1 MEGEVLVKFVG
12 DTSNLDS
19 KTKGLTSSFGKMTG
33 SIALGNLAA
42 KGISKGFELVSQNMD
57 RAIQRIDT
65 MNNYP
70 KVMEL
75 FGVSADEASESIKRI
90 DASVQGLPTSLDQ
103 AVAGVQDLFTVTGD
117 LSQSEDMF
125 KAINDSAMVFANGST
140 EAVDRFIYGYKQALS
155 AGKVSAQD
163 FNQMNEAIP
172 GLMSKVAESM
182 GISYK
187 ELKDGLSDGSIS
199 IDQFNDALHK
209 LDTDGTGSMEALSK
223 SAHTATGG
231 IQTSIANAKTAL
243 ARGVAN
249 IIKSVD
255 KALEPFGGLS
265 GVISSIGKIGE
276 SAFKKIG
283 DVINWVIPKFIEV
296 AQWINKNK
304 AWIEPLTIAVL
315 SFITAFKGIKT
326 VISIV
331 KGIQTAFALLNATMM
346 ANPIGLIIAAIA
358 ALVAVF
364 IYLWKHCEGFRNF
377 FIGMG
382 EGIISGVQA
391 VWTFLQTVFQEIV
404 GAVTTFIQTIWA
416 FISPIFDFI
425 KNVLYLIIAVVAKVL
440 ETIYNILIGVAGWVW
455 DNVLNPIVSFFTTA
469 FDFVTGIV
477 GNAVNFITGVFSGIA
492 NWIWNNVLSPVV
504 NFFTSAFNT
513 VRNVVVSVFN
523 AIRDTISNIFN
534 AIGNIIKAP
543 INGIISGINGV
554 LKTMNKIKI
563 PKWVPGVGG
572 KGINIPLIPKLATGT
587 NYVPNDMIAM
597 IHEGE
602 AVVPKK
608 FNPYANG
615 MDSTRISSMQNT
627 YNPNI
632 QVYNNVNIEQDPLGQ
647 LVHNIKTYS
656 GGSPNDYNYGVG
668 VS

>member
-19 KTKGLTSSFGKMTG
+19 KTKGITSSFGKMSG
-33 SIALGNLAA
+33 AMAIGNIAA
-42 KGISKGFELVSQNMD
+42 KAVSKGIEVIGENVD
-57 RAIQRIDT
+57 RASQRIDT

-90 DASVQGLPTSLDQ
+90 DKSVQGLPTSLDQ
-103 AVAGVQDLFTVTGD
+103 AVSGVQDLFTVTND
-117 LSQSEDMF
+117 LEQSEDMF

-199 IDQFNDALHK
+199 IDQFNDALQK
-209 LDTDGTGSMEALSK
+209 LDTEGTGSMEALSK

-231 IQTSIANAKTAL
+231 IQTSIANAKTAMV
-243 ARGVAN
+243 RGVAN
-249 IIKSVD
+249 IMKAVD
-255 KALEPFGGLS
+255 KALEPFGGLT
-265 GVISSIGKIGE
+265 GVISKLGEVGEKVFSALGDIIPIIIPPLIEIVQSIIPPLQNLLSQIMPVLTNLFQTLMPVAIQILNTLIPPLMQIIQALLPPLIQIINSLLPLIKPIADLIQPLVKILMAIITPLIE
-276 SAFKKIG
+276 ILTT
-283 DVINWVIPKFIEV
+283 ILPPFIDYLSTLFQ
-296 AQWINKNK
+296 AILP
-304 AWIEPLTIAVL
+304 PLTWAIEQFAGI
-315 SFITAFKGIKT
+315 FTTYMQEAFNR
-326 VISIV
+326 VRPV
-331 KGIQTAFALLNATMM
+331 FEM
-346 ANPIGLIIAAIA
+346 IGNHFNIM
-358 ALVAVF
+358 
-364 IYLWKHCEGFRNF
+364 KN
-377 FIGMG
+377 
-382 EGIISGVQA
+382 IISN
-391 VWTFLQTVFQEIV
+391 IV
-404 GAVTTFIQTIWA
+404 
-416 FISPIFDFI
+416 DFI
-425 KNVLYLIIAVVAKVL
+425 KNV
-440 ETIYNILIGVAGWVW
+440 
-455 DNVLNPIVSFFTTA
+455 FT
-469 FDFVTGIV
+469 
-477 GNAVNFITGVFSGIA
+477 GNWRAAWQN
-492 NWIWNNVLSPVV
+492 VV
-504 NFFTSAFNT
+504 NIFK
-513 VRNVVVSVFN
+513 
-523 AIRDTISNIFN
+523 NIMSG
-534 AIGNIIKAP
+534 IGNILKTP
-543 INGIISGINGV
+543 LNVIIAGINTFIKG
-554 LKTMNKIKI
+554 LNHIKI
-563 PKWVPGVGG
+563 PSWVPGVGG

-615 MDSTRISSMQNT
+615 IDSTRISSMQNT

-656 GGSPNDYNYGVG
+656 GGSPNDYNYGAG
-668 VS
+668 V

>member
-19 KTKGLTSSFGKMTG
+19 KTKGITSSFGKM
-33 SIALGNLAA
+33 SAAMAIGNIAA
-42 KGISKGFELVSQNMD
+42 KAVSKGIELIGENFD
-57 RAIQRIDT
+57 RASQRIDT

-75 FGVSADEASESIKRI
+75 FGVSADEAAESVKRI
-90 DASVQGLPTSLDQ
+90 DESVQGLPTSLDQ

-117 LSQSEDMF
+117 LGKSEAMF
-125 KAINDSAMVFANGST
+125 KSINDSAMVFANGST

-199 IDQFNDALHK
+199 IDQFNEALNK
-209 LDTDGTGSMEALSK
+209 LDSEGTGSMEALSK

-231 IQTSIANAKTAL
+231 IQTSIANARTAL
-243 ARGVAN
+243 VRGVAN

-255 KALEPFGGLS
+255 KALEPFGGLT
-265 GVISSIGKIGE
+265 GVITKLGQIGE
-276 SAFKKIG
+276 KVFSGLGQIIPIIIPPLLEIIQNIIPPLQSILGQLMPVLKEIVQVLMETAIQRINTLLPPLIQIIQAILPPLIQIITSLLPLLKLIENLIQPLVKILMAIITPLIEILTTILPPFI
-283 DVINWVIPKFIEV
+283 DLLSTILQVILP
-296 AQWINKNK
+296 
-304 AWIEPLTIAVL
+304 PLTTAIDFFASVL
-315 SFITAFKGIKT
+315 STKIQAAFGI
-326 VISIV
+326 V
-331 KGIQTAFALLNATMM
+331 Q
-346 ANPIGLIIAAIA
+346 PIFDLIGNRFNMI
-358 ALVAVF
+358 
-364 IYLWKHCEGFRNF
+364 KN
-377 FIGMG
+377 
-382 EGIISGVQA
+382 IISN
-391 VWTFLQTVFQEIV
+391 LI
-404 GAVTTFIQTIWA
+404 
-416 FISPIFDFI
+416 DFI
-425 KNVLYLIIAVVAKVL
+425 KNV
-440 ETIYNILIGVAGWVW
+440 
-455 DNVLNPIVSFFTTA
+455 FT
-469 FDFVTGIV
+469 
-477 GNAVNFITGVFSGIA
+477 GNWRAAWQN
-492 NWIWNNVLSPVV
+492 VV
-504 NFFTSAFNT
+504 N
-513 VRNVVVSVFN
+513 
-523 AIRDTISNIFN
+523 IFKSIMSG
-534 AIGNIIKAP
+534 IGNILKMP
-543 INGIISGINGV
+543 LNVIISGINAFIKG
-554 LKTMNKIKI
+554 LNHIKI

-587 NYVPNDMIAM
+587 NYVPDDMIAM

-615 MDSTRISSMQNT
+615 IDSTRISSMQNT

>member
-1 MEGEVLVKFVG
+1 MEGEVLVRFVG

-19 KTKGLTSSFGKMTG
+19 KTRGITSSFGKM
-33 SIALGNLAA
+33 SAAMAIGNITAKA
-42 KGISKGFELVSQNMD
+42 VSKGIELIGENVD
-57 RAIQRIDT
+57 RASQRIDT

-75 FGVSADEASESIKRI
+75 FGVSADEASESVKRI
-90 DASVQGLPTSLDQ
+90 DESVQGLPTSLDQ

-117 LSQSEDMF
+117 LGKSEAMF
-125 KAINDSAMVFANGST
+125 KSINDSAMVFANGST

-187 ELKDGLSDGSIS
+187 NLKDGLSDGSIS
-199 IDQFNDALHK
+199 IDQFNEALNK
-209 LDTDGTGSMEALSK
+209 LDSEGTGSMEALSK

-243 ARGVAN
+243 VRGVAN
-249 IIKSVD
+249 IIKSID
-255 KALEPFGGLS
+255 GALEPFGGLT
-265 GVISSIGKIGE
+265 GVISKLGKVGE
-276 SAFKKIG
+276 KVFSGLGQIIP
-283 DVINWVIPKFIEV
+283 VIIP
-296 AQWINKNK
+296 
-304 AWIEPLTIAVL
+304 PLL
-315 SFITAFKGIKT
+315 
-326 VISIV
+326 
-331 KGIQTAFALLNATMM
+331 
-346 ANPIGLIIAAIA
+346 
-358 ALVAVF
+358 
-364 IYLWKHCEGFRNF
+364 
-377 FIGMG
+377 
-382 EGIISGVQA
+382 
-391 VWTFLQTVFQEIV
+391 EI
-404 GAVTTFIQTIWA
+404 IQTIAPALQSLLTQIMPVLSNIFQTIMPIAIQILNTLIPPLLQIIQMILPPLTQIINSLLPLLKPIADLLNPIIKILMSIITPLIEIISSILPPFIDLLSTILQVILPPLTTAIDFFASVLSTKIQAA
-416 FISPIFDFI
+416 FGIVKPIFDLIGNQFNMMKNIISNLINFI
-425 KNVLYLIIAVVAKVL
+425 KNVFTGNWRAAWQNVV
-440 ETIYNILIGVAGWVW
+440 NIFKSIM
-455 DNVLNPIVSFFTTA
+455 
-469 FDFVTGIV
+469 
-477 GNAVNFITGVFSGIA
+477 SGIA
-492 NWIWNNVLSPVV
+492 
-504 NFFTSAFNT
+504 
-513 VRNVVVSVFN
+513 
-523 AIRDTISNIFN
+523 
-534 AIGNIIKAP
+534 NIIKAP
-543 INGIISGINGV
+543 INAIIGGINGFIKG
-554 LKTMNKIKI
+554 LNKIKI
-563 PKWVPGVGG
+563 PNWVPVVGG

-587 NYVPNDMIAM
+587 NYVPDDMLAM

-615 MDSTRISSMQNT
+615 IDSTRISSMQNT

>member
-1 MEGEVLVKFVG
+1 MEGEVLIKFIG
-12 DTSNLDS
+12 DTSNVDS

-57 RAIQRIDT
+57 RASQRIDT

-75 FGVSADEASESIKRI
+75 FGVSADEASESVKRI

-117 LSQSEDMF
+117 LGKSEDMF

-199 IDQFNDALHK
+199 IDQFNDALQK
-209 LDTDGTGSMEALSK
+209 LDTEGTGSMEALSK

-231 IQTSIANAKTAL
+231 IQTSIANAKTAMV
-243 ARGVAN
+243 RGVAN
-249 IIKSVD
+249 IMKAVD
-255 KALEPFGGLS
+255 KALEPFGGLT
-265 GVISSIGKIGE
+265 GVISKLGEIGE
-276 SAFKKIG
+276 KVFSALGDIIPIIIPPLIEIVQSIIPPLQNLLSQIMPVLTNLFQTLMPVAIQIINTLIPPLMQMVEAILPGVMSIINSLLPLIKPIADLIQPLVKIIMALIPPLIEIWQSIIPPFIG
-283 DVINWVIPKFIEV
+283 LLSTILQVILP
-296 AQWINKNK
+296 
-304 AWIEPLTIAVL
+304 PLT
-315 SFITAFKGIKT
+315 
-326 VISIV
+326 
-331 KGIQTAFALLNATMM
+331 
-346 ANPIGLIIAAIA
+346 AAIKQFA
-358 ALVAVF
+358 GIFEIAIREMFNRVRPIFEL
-364 IYLWKHCEGFRNF
+364 
-377 FIGMG
+377 IGSQFNVMKN
-382 EGIISGVQA
+382 IISN
-391 VWTFLQTVFQEIV
+391 LI
-404 GAVTTFIQTIWA
+404 
-416 FISPIFDFI
+416 DFI
-425 KNVLYLIIAVVAKVL
+425 KNV
-440 ETIYNILIGVAGWVW
+440 
-455 DNVLNPIVSFFTTA
+455 FT
-469 FDFVTGIV
+469 
-477 GNAVNFITGVFSGIA
+477 GNWKGAWQN
-492 NWIWNNVLSPVV
+492 VV
-504 NFFTSAFNT
+504 NIFK
-513 VRNVVVSVFN
+513 
-523 AIRDTISNIFN
+523 NIMSG
-534 AIGNIIKAP
+534 IGNILKTP
-543 INGIISGINGV
+543 INVIIAGINTFIKG
-554 LKTMNKIKI
+554 LNHIKI
-563 PKWVPGVGG
+563 PKWVPVVGG

-587 NYVPNDMIAM
+587 NYVPDDMLAM

-615 MDSTRISSMQNT
+615 IDSTRISSMQNT

-656 GGSPNDYNYGVG
+656 GGSPNDYNYGAG
-668 VS
+668 V

>member
-19 KTKGLTSSFGKMTG
+19 KTKGITSSFGKMSG
-33 SIALGNLAA
+33 AMAIGNIAA
-42 KGISKGFELVSQNMD
+42 KAVSKGIEIIGENVD
-57 RAIQRIDT
+57 RASQRIDT

-75 FGVSADEASESIKRI
+75 FGVSADEAAESVKRI
-90 DASVQGLPTSLDQ
+90 DESVQGLPTSLDQ

-117 LSQSEDMF
+117 LGKSETMF
-125 KAINDSAMVFANGST
+125 KSINDSAMVFANGST

-199 IDQFNDALHK
+199 IDQFNAALQK
-209 LDTDGTGSMEALSK
+209 LDTEGTGSMEALSK

-231 IQTSIANAKTAL
+231 IQTSIANARTAL
-243 ARGVAN
+243 VRGVAN
-249 IIKSVD
+249 IMKSVD
-255 KALEPFGGLS
+255 KALEPFGGLT
-265 GVISSIGKIGE
+265 GVITKLGKVGEKVFSGLGQIIPVIIPPLLQIIQSIIPPLQSLLTQIMPVLTNLFQTLMPVAIQILNTLIPPLMQIIQALLPPLIQIINSLLPLIKPIADLIQPLVKILMAMITPLIE
-276 SAFKKIG
+276 ILTT
-283 DVINWVIPKFIEV
+283 ILPPFIDYLSTLFQ
-296 AQWINKNK
+296 AILP
-304 AWIEPLTIAVL
+304 PLTWAVEQ
-315 SFITAFKGIKT
+315 FAGIFTIYMQEAFNR
-326 VISIV
+326 V
-331 KGIQTAFALLNATMM
+331 KPVFEM
-346 ANPIGLIIAAIA
+346 IGNHFNIM
-358 ALVAVF
+358 
-364 IYLWKHCEGFRNF
+364 KN
-377 FIGMG
+377 
-382 EGIISGVQA
+382 IISN
-391 VWTFLQTVFQEIV
+391 IV
-404 GAVTTFIQTIWA
+404 
-416 FISPIFDFI
+416 DFI
-425 KNVLYLIIAVVAKVL
+425 KNV
-440 ETIYNILIGVAGWVW
+440 
-455 DNVLNPIVSFFTTA
+455 FT
-469 FDFVTGIV
+469 
-477 GNAVNFITGVFSGIA
+477 GNWKGAWQN
-492 NWIWNNVLSPVV
+492 VV
-504 NFFTSAFNT
+504 NIFK
-513 VRNVVVSVFN
+513 
-523 AIRDTISNIFN
+523 NIMSG
-534 AIGNIIKAP
+534 IGNILKTP
-543 INGIISGINGV
+543 LNVIIAGINTFIKG
-554 LKTMNKIKI
+554 LNHIKI

-587 NYVPNDMIAM
+587 NYVPDDMIAM

>member
-1 MEGEVLVKFVG
+1 MEGEVLIKFIG
-12 DTSNLDS
+12 DTSNVDS

-57 RAIQRIDT
+57 RASQRIDT

-75 FGVSADEASESIKRI
+75 FGVSADEASESVKRI
-90 DASVQGLPTSLDQ
+90 DKSVQGLPTSLDQ

-243 ARGVAN
+243 VRGVAN
-249 IIKSVD
+249 IMKSVD
-255 KALEPFGGLS
+255 KALEPFGGLT
-265 GVISSIGKIGE
+265 GVISKLGQIGE
-276 SAFKKIG
+276 KVFSGLGQIIPIIIPPLLQIIQSIIPPLQGLLTQIMPVLSNIFQTLMPVAIQILNTLIPPLIQIIQSLLPPLIQIINSLLPLIKPIADLINPVVKILMA
-283 DVINWVIPKFIEV
+283 VISPLIEIMSTILPPFIGLLSTILQVILP
-296 AQWINKNK
+296 
-304 AWIEPLTIAVL
+304 PLTTAIKQFAGIFEIAIREMFNRVR
-315 SFITAFKGIKT
+315 
-326 VISIV
+326 
-331 KGIQTAFALLNATMM
+331 
-346 ANPIGLIIAAIA
+346 PIFELIGSQFN
-358 ALVAVF
+358 VM
-364 IYLWKHCEGFRNF
+364 KN
-377 FIGMG
+377 
-382 EGIISGVQA
+382 IISN
-391 VWTFLQTVFQEIV
+391 LI
-404 GAVTTFIQTIWA
+404 
-416 FISPIFDFI
+416 DFI
-425 KNVLYLIIAVVAKVL
+425 KNV
-440 ETIYNILIGVAGWVW
+440 
-455 DNVLNPIVSFFTTA
+455 FT
-469 FDFVTGIV
+469 
-477 GNAVNFITGVFSGIA
+477 GNWKGAWQN
-492 NWIWNNVLSPVV
+492 VV
-504 NFFTSAFNT
+504 NIFK
-513 VRNVVVSVFN
+513 
-523 AIRDTISNIFN
+523 NIMSG
-534 AIGNIIKAP
+534 IGNILKTP
-543 INGIISGINGV
+543 INVIIAGLN
-554 LKTMNKIKI
+554 TFIKGLNHIRI

-615 MDSTRISSMQNT
+615 IDSTRISSMQNT

>member
-19 KTKGLTSSFGKMTG
+19 KTRGITSSFGKMSG
-33 SIALGNLAA
+33 AMAIGNIAA
-42 KGISKGFELVSQNMD
+42 KALSKGFELISQNTD

-75 FGVSADEASESIKRI
+75 FGVSADEAAESIKRI
-90 DASVQGLPTSLDQ
+90 DKSVQGLPTSLDQ

-117 LSQSEDMF
+117 LGKSEAMF
-125 KAINDSAMVFANGST
+125 KSINDSAMVFANGST

-199 IDQFNDALHK
+199 IDQFNAALQK
-209 LDTDGTGSMEALSK
+209 LDTEGTGSMEALSK

-243 ARGVAN
+243 VRGVAN

-255 KALEPFGGLS
+255 KALEPFGGLT
-265 GVISSIGKIGE
+265 GVITKLGQIGE
-276 SAFKKIG
+276 KVFSGLGQIIPVIIPPLLQIIQNIIPPLQSILGQLMPVLKEIVQVLMETAIQRINTLLPPLIQIIQAILPPLIQIITSLLPLLKLIENLIQPVVKILMAIISPLIEILTTILPPFIG
-283 DVINWVIPKFIEV
+283 LLSTILQVILP
-296 AQWINKNK
+296 
-304 AWIEPLTIAVL
+304 PLTAAIDLFANVL
-315 SFITAFKGIKT
+315 STKIQAAFGI
-326 VISIV
+326 V
-331 KGIQTAFALLNATMM
+331 Q
-346 ANPIGLIIAAIA
+346 PIFDLIGNKFNMI
-358 ALVAVF
+358 
-364 IYLWKHCEGFRNF
+364 KN
-377 FIGMG
+377 
-382 EGIISGVQA
+382 IISN
-391 VWTFLQTVFQEIV
+391 LI
-404 GAVTTFIQTIWA
+404 
-416 FISPIFDFI
+416 DFI
-425 KNVLYLIIAVVAKVL
+425 KNV
-440 ETIYNILIGVAGWVW
+440 
-455 DNVLNPIVSFFTTA
+455 FT
-469 FDFVTGIV
+469 
-477 GNAVNFITGVFSGIA
+477 GNWKAAWQN
-492 NWIWNNVLSPVV
+492 VV
-504 NFFTSAFNT
+504 NIFK
-513 VRNVVVSVFN
+513 
-523 AIRDTISNIFN
+523 NIMSG
-534 AIGNIIKAP
+534 IGNILKTP
-543 INGIISGINGV
+543 INVIIAGLN
-554 LKTMNKIKI
+554 TFIKGLNHIRI

-615 MDSTRISSMQNT
+615 IDSTRISSMQNT

>member
-1 MEGEVLVKFVG
+1 
-12 DTSNLDS
+12 
-19 KTKGLTSSFGKMTG
+19 
-33 SIALGNLAA
+33 
-42 KGISKGFELVSQNMD
+42 
-57 RAIQRIDT
+57 
-65 MNNYP
+65 
-70 KVMEL
+70 MEL
-75 FGVSADEASESIKRI
+75 YGVSADEAAESIKRI
-90 DASVQGLPTSLDQ
+90 DKSVQGLPTSLDQ

-117 LSQSEDMF
+117 LEKSESMF
-125 KAINDSAMVFANGST
+125 KSINDSAMVFANGST

-199 IDQFNDALHK
+199 IDQFNAALQK
-209 LDTDGTGSMEALSK
+209 LDTEGTGSMEALSK

-243 ARGVAN
+243 VRGVAN
-249 IIKSVD
+249 IMKAVD
-255 KALEPFGGLS
+255 KALEPFGGLT
-265 GVISSIGKIGE
+265 GVISKLGEIGE
-276 SAFKKIG
+276 KVFSALGDIIPVIIPPLIEIVQSIIPPLQNLLSQIMPVLTNLFQTLMPVAIQILNTLIPPLMQIIQALLPPLIQIINSLLPLIKPIADLIQPLVKILMA
-283 DVINWVIPKFIEV
+283 IITPLIEILTTILPPFIDYLSTLFQ
-296 AQWINKNK
+296 AILP
-304 AWIEPLTIAVL
+304 PLTWAIEQFAGIFTTYMQE
-315 SFITAFKGIKT
+315 SFNR
-326 VISIV
+326 V
-331 KGIQTAFALLNATMM
+331 KPVFEM
-346 ANPIGLIIAAIA
+346 IGNHFNIM
-358 ALVAVF
+358 
-364 IYLWKHCEGFRNF
+364 KN
-377 FIGMG
+377 
-382 EGIISGVQA
+382 IISN
-391 VWTFLQTVFQEIV
+391 I
-404 GAVTTFIQTIWA
+404 I
-416 FISPIFDFI
+416 DFI
-425 KNVLYLIIAVVAKVL
+425 KNV
-440 ETIYNILIGVAGWVW
+440 
-455 DNVLNPIVSFFTTA
+455 FT
-469 FDFVTGIV
+469 
-477 GNAVNFITGVFSGIA
+477 GNWKAAWQN
-492 NWIWNNVLSPVV
+492 VV
-504 NFFTSAFNT
+504 NIFK
-513 VRNVVVSVFN
+513 
-523 AIRDTISNIFN
+523 NIMSG
-534 AIGNIIKAP
+534 IGNILKTP
-543 INGIISGINGV
+543 LNVIIAGINTFIKG
-554 LKTMNKIKI
+554 LNHIKI

>member
-1 MEGEVLVKFVG
+1 MEGEVLIKFIG
-12 DTSNLDS
+12 DTSNVDS

-57 RAIQRIDT
+57 RASQRIDT

-75 FGVSADEASESIKRI
+75 FGVSADEASESVKRI
-90 DASVQGLPTSLDQ
+90 DKSVQGLPTSLDQ

-140 EAVDRFIYGYKQALS
+140 EAVDRFIYGYKQSLS

-243 ARGVAN
+243 VRGVAN
-249 IIKSVD
+249 IMKSVD
-255 KALEPFGGLS
+255 KALEPFGGLT
-265 GVISSIGKIGE
+265 GVISKLGQIGE
-276 SAFKKIG
+276 KVFSGLGQIIPIIIPPLLEIIQKIIPPLQG
-283 DVINWVIPKFIEV
+283 LLTQIMPVLTNIFQTLMPVAIQILNTLIPPLIQIIQSLLPPLIQIINSLLPLIKPIADLINPVVKILMAVISPLIEIISTILPPFIGLLSTILQVILP
-296 AQWINKNK
+296 
-304 AWIEPLTIAVL
+304 PLTTAIKQFAGIFEIAIREMFNRVR
-315 SFITAFKGIKT
+315 
-326 VISIV
+326 
-331 KGIQTAFALLNATMM
+331 
-346 ANPIGLIIAAIA
+346 PIFELIGSQFN
-358 ALVAVF
+358 VM
-364 IYLWKHCEGFRNF
+364 KN
-377 FIGMG
+377 
-382 EGIISGVQA
+382 IISN
-391 VWTFLQTVFQEIV
+391 LI
-404 GAVTTFIQTIWA
+404 
-416 FISPIFDFI
+416 DFI
-425 KNVLYLIIAVVAKVL
+425 KNVFTGNWKGAWQNVV
-440 ETIYNILIGVAGWVW
+440 NIFKNIM
-455 DNVLNPIVSFFTTA
+455 
-469 FDFVTGIV
+469 
-477 GNAVNFITGVFSGIA
+477 SGI
-492 NWIWNNVLSPVV
+492 
-504 NFFTSAFNT
+504 
-513 VRNVVVSVFN
+513 
-523 AIRDTISNIFN
+523 
-534 AIGNIIKAP
+534 GN
-543 INGIISGINGV
+543 V
-554 LKTMNKIKI
+554 LKTPINVIIAGLNTFIKGLNHIRI

-615 MDSTRISSMQNT
+615 IDSTRISSMQNT

>member
-19 KTKGLTSSFGKMTG
+19 KTKGITSSFGKM
-33 SIALGNLAA
+33 SAAMAIGNITAKA
-42 KGISKGFELVSQNMD
+42 VSKGIELIGENVD
-57 RAIQRIDT
+57 RASQRIDT

-70 KVMEL
+70 KVMAL

-90 DASVQGLPTSLDQ
+90 DESVQGLPTSLDQ

-117 LSQSEDMF
+117 LGKSEAMF
-125 KAINDSAMVFANGST
+125 KSINDSAMVFANGST

-187 ELKDGLSDGSIS
+187 KLKDGLSDGSIS
-199 IDQFNDALHK
+199 IDQFNAALQK
-209 LDTDGTGSMEALSK
+209 LDTEGTGSMEALSK

-231 IQTSIANAKTAL
+231 IQTSIANARTAL
-243 ARGVAN
+243 VRGVAN
-249 IIKSVD
+249 IMKSVD
-255 KALEPFGGLS
+255 KALEPFGGLTGVITKLGKVGEKVFS
-265 GVISSIGKIGE
+265 GLGQIIPVIIPPLLQIIQTIMPPLQNLLTQIMPVLTNLFQTLMPVAIQILNTLIPPLMQIIQAILPPLMQIIQSLLPLLKPIADLLNPIIKILMAIITPLIQIISSILPPFIDLL
-276 SAFKKIG
+276 STILQ
-283 DVINWVIPKFIEV
+283 VILP
-296 AQWINKNK
+296 
-304 AWIEPLTIAVL
+304 PLTTAIDFFASVL
-315 SFITAFKGIKT
+315 STKIQAAFGI
-326 VISIV
+326 
-331 KGIQTAFALLNATMM
+331 
-346 ANPIGLIIAAIA
+346 
-358 ALVAVF
+358 
-364 IYLWKHCEGFRNF
+364 
-377 FIGMG
+377 
-382 EGIISGVQA
+382 VQ
-391 VWTFLQTVFQEIV
+391 
-404 GAVTTFIQTIWA
+404 
-416 FISPIFDFI
+416 PIFDLIGNRFNMI
-425 KNVLYLIIAVVAKVL
+425 KNIISNLIDFIR
-440 ETIYNILIGVAGWVW
+440 
-455 DNVLNPIVSFFTTA
+455 NVFT
-469 FDFVTGIV
+469 
-477 GNAVNFITGVFSGIA
+477 GNWRAAWQN
-492 NWIWNNVLSPVV
+492 VV
-504 NFFTSAFNT
+504 N
-513 VRNVVVSVFN
+513 
-523 AIRDTISNIFN
+523 IFKSIMSG
-534 AIGNIIKAP
+534 IGNILKMP
-543 INGIISGINGV
+543 LNVIISGINAFIKG
-554 LKTMNKIKI
+554 LNHIKI

-615 MDSTRISSMQNT
+615 IDSTRISSMQNT

>member
-1 MEGEVLVKFVG
+1 MEGEVLIKFIG

-19 KTKGLTSSFGKMTG
+19 KTRGITSSFGKM
-33 SIALGNLAA
+33 SAAMAIGNIAA
-42 KGISKGFELVSQNMD
+42 KAVSKGIEVIGENVD
-57 RAIQRIDT
+57 RASQRIDT

-75 FGVSADEASESIKRI
+75 FGVSADEAAESIKRI

-117 LSQSEDMF
+117 LEKSESMF
-125 KAINDSAMVFANGST
+125 KSINDSAMVFANGST

-199 IDQFNDALHK
+199 IDQFNAALQK
-209 LDTDGTGSMEALSK
+209 LDTEGTGSMEALSK

-231 IQTSIANAKTAL
+231 IQTSIANARTAL
-243 ARGVAN
+243 VRGVAN
-249 IIKSVD
+249 IMKAVD
-255 KALEPFGGLS
+255 KALEPFGGLT
-265 GVISSIGKIGE
+265 GVISKLGEIGE
-276 SAFKKIG
+276 KVFSALGDIIPVIIPPLIEIVQSIIPPLQNLLSQIMPVLTNLFQTLMPVAIQILNTLIPPLMQIIQALLPPLIQIINSLLPLIKPIADLIQPLVKILMA
-283 DVINWVIPKFIEV
+283 IITPLIEIITTILPPFIDYLSTLFQ
-296 AQWINKNK
+296 AILP
-304 AWIEPLTIAVL
+304 PLTWAIEQFAGIFTTYMQE
-315 SFITAFKGIKT
+315 SFNR
-326 VISIV
+326 VR
-331 KGIQTAFALLNATMM
+331 
-346 ANPIGLIIAAIA
+346 PI
-358 ALVAVF
+358 F
-364 IYLWKHCEGFRNF
+364 EM
-377 FIGMG
+377 IGNHFNIMKN
-382 EGIISGVQA
+382 IISN
-391 VWTFLQTVFQEIV
+391 I
-404 GAVTTFIQTIWA
+404 I
-416 FISPIFDFI
+416 DFI
-425 KNVLYLIIAVVAKVL
+425 KNV
-440 ETIYNILIGVAGWVW
+440 
-455 DNVLNPIVSFFTTA
+455 FT
-469 FDFVTGIV
+469 
-477 GNAVNFITGVFSGIA
+477 GNWKAAWQN
-492 NWIWNNVLSPVV
+492 VV
-504 NFFTSAFNT
+504 NIFK
-513 VRNVVVSVFN
+513 
-523 AIRDTISNIFN
+523 NIMSG
-534 AIGNIIKAP
+534 IGNILKTP
-543 INGIISGINGV
+543 LNVIIAGINTFIKG
-554 LKTMNKIKI
+554 LNHIKI
-563 PKWVPGVGG
+563 PSWVPGVGG

>member
-1 MEGEVLVKFVG
+1 MEGEVLIKFIG
-12 DTSNLDS
+12 DTSNVDS

-57 RAIQRIDT
+57 RASQRIDT

-75 FGVSADEASESIKRI
+75 FGVSADEASESVKRI
-90 DASVQGLPTSLDQ
+90 DKSVQGLPTSLDQ

-140 EAVDRFIYGYKQALS
+140 EAVDRFIYGYKQSLS

-243 ARGVAN
+243 VRGVAN
-249 IIKSVD
+249 IMKSVD
-255 KALEPFGGLS
+255 KALEPFGGLT
-265 GVISSIGKIGE
+265 GVISKLGQIGE
-276 SAFKKIG
+276 KVFSGLGQIIPIIIPPLLQIIQSIIPPLQGLLTQIMPVLSNIFQTLMPVAIQILNTLIPPLIQIIQSLLPPLIQIINSLLPLIKPIADLIQPLVKILMAIISPLIEIISTILPPFIG
-283 DVINWVIPKFIEV
+283 LLSTILQVILP
-296 AQWINKNK
+296 
-304 AWIEPLTIAVL
+304 PLTTAIKQFAGIFEIAIREMFNRVR
-315 SFITAFKGIKT
+315 
-326 VISIV
+326 
-331 KGIQTAFALLNATMM
+331 
-346 ANPIGLIIAAIA
+346 PIFELIGSQFN
-358 ALVAVF
+358 VM
-364 IYLWKHCEGFRNF
+364 KN
-377 FIGMG
+377 
-382 EGIISGVQA
+382 IISN
-391 VWTFLQTVFQEIV
+391 LI
-404 GAVTTFIQTIWA
+404 
-416 FISPIFDFI
+416 DFI
-425 KNVLYLIIAVVAKVL
+425 KNV
-440 ETIYNILIGVAGWVW
+440 
-455 DNVLNPIVSFFTTA
+455 FT
-469 FDFVTGIV
+469 
-477 GNAVNFITGVFSGIA
+477 GNWKGAWQN
-492 NWIWNNVLSPVV
+492 VV
-504 NFFTSAFNT
+504 NIFK
-513 VRNVVVSVFN
+513 
-523 AIRDTISNIFN
+523 NIMSG
-534 AIGNIIKAP
+534 IGNILKTP
-543 INGIISGINGV
+543 INVIIAGLN
-554 LKTMNKIKI
+554 TFIKGLNHIRI

-615 MDSTRISSMQNT
+615 IDSTRISSMQNT

>member
-19 KTKGLTSSFGKMTG
+19 KTKGVTSSFGKMSG
-33 SIALGNLAA
+33 AMAIGNIAA
-42 KGISKGFELVSQNMD
+42 KAVSKGIEVIGENVD
-57 RAIQRIDT
+57 RASQRIDT

-75 FGVSADEASESIKRI
+75 FGVSADEAAESIKRI

-103 AVAGVQDLFTVTGD
+103 AVSGVQDLFTVTND
-117 LSQSEDMF
+117 LEKSEDMF

-199 IDQFNDALHK
+199 IDQFNDALQK
-209 LDTDGTGSMEALSK
+209 LDTEGTGSMEALSK

-231 IQTSIANAKTAL
+231 IQTSIANAKTAMV
-243 ARGVAN
+243 RGVAN
-249 IIKSVD
+249 IMKAVD
-255 KALEPFGGLS
+255 KALEPFGGLT
-265 GVISSIGKIGE
+265 GVISKLGEIGE
-276 SAFKKIG
+276 KVFSALGDIIPIIIPPLIEIVQSIMPPLQNLLSQIMPVLTNLFQTLMPVAIQILNTLLPPLMQMVEAILPGVMSIINSLIPLIKPIADLIQPLVKIIMALIPPLIEIWQSIIPPLI
-283 DVINWVIPKFIEV
+283 DLLSTILQVILP
-296 AQWINKNK
+296 
-304 AWIEPLTIAVL
+304 PLTTAIDFFASVL
-315 SFITAFKGIKT
+315 STKIQIAFD
-326 VISIV
+326 IV
-331 KGIQTAFALLNATMM
+331 K
-346 ANPIGLIIAAIA
+346 
-358 ALVAVF
+358 
-364 IYLWKHCEGFRNF
+364 
-377 FIGMG
+377 
-382 EGIISGVQA
+382 
-391 VWTFLQTVFQEIV
+391 
-404 GAVTTFIQTIWA
+404 
-416 FISPIFDFI
+416 PIFKMLGDRFNNI
-425 KNVLYLIIAVVAKVL
+425 KDTLQNVI
-440 ETIYNILIGVAGWVW
+440 
-455 DNVLNPIVSFFTTA
+455 
-469 FDFVTGIV
+469 DFVK
-477 GNAVNFITGVFSGIA
+477 NVFSG
-492 NWIWNNVLSPVV
+492 NWKAAWENVK
-504 NFFTSAFNT
+504 
-513 VRNVVVSVFN
+513 
-523 AIRDTISNIFN
+523 NIFKN
-534 AIGNIIKAP
+534 AVSGFANIIKFP
-543 INGIISGINGV
+543 LNQMINLVNAFIKG
-554 LKTMNKIKI
+554 LNKVKV
-563 PKWVPGVGG
+563 PSWVPGVGG

-587 NYVPNDMIAM
+587 NYVPDDMIAM

-615 MDSTRISSMQNT
+615 IDSTRISSMQNT

-656 GGSPNDYNYGVG
+656 GGSPNDYNYGAG
-668 VS
+668 V

>member
-1 MEGEVLVKFVG
+1 MEGEVLIKFIG
-12 DTSNLDS
+12 DTSNVDS
-19 KTKGLTSSFGKMTG
+19 KTKGLTSSFSKMTG

-57 RAIQRIDT
+57 RASQRIDT

-75 FGVSADEASESIKRI
+75 FGVSADEASESVKRI

-117 LSQSEDMF
+117 LGKSEDMF
-125 KAINDSAMVFANGST
+125 KSINDSAMVFANGST

-172 GLMSKVAESM
+172 GLMSKVAEAM

-209 LDTDGTGSMEALSK
+209 LDTEGTGSMEALSK

-243 ARGVAN
+243 VRGVAN
-249 IIKSVD
+249 IMKSVD
-255 KALEPFGGLS
+255 KALEPFGGLT
-265 GVISSIGKIGE
+265 GVISKLGQVGEKVFSGLGQIIPIIIPPLLQIIQSIIPPLQGLLTQIMPVLTNIFQTLMPVAIQILNTLIPPLMQIIQSLLPPLIQIINSLLPLIKPIADLINPVVKILMAVISPLIE
-276 SAFKKIG
+276 IISTILPPFIG
-283 DVINWVIPKFIEV
+283 LLSTILQVILP
-296 AQWINKNK
+296 
-304 AWIEPLTIAVL
+304 PLTTAIKQFAGIFEIAIREMFNRVR
-315 SFITAFKGIKT
+315 
-326 VISIV
+326 
-331 KGIQTAFALLNATMM
+331 
-346 ANPIGLIIAAIA
+346 PIFELIGSQFN
-358 ALVAVF
+358 VM
-364 IYLWKHCEGFRNF
+364 KN
-377 FIGMG
+377 
-382 EGIISGVQA
+382 IISN
-391 VWTFLQTVFQEIV
+391 LI
-404 GAVTTFIQTIWA
+404 
-416 FISPIFDFI
+416 DFI
-425 KNVLYLIIAVVAKVL
+425 KNV
-440 ETIYNILIGVAGWVW
+440 
-455 DNVLNPIVSFFTTA
+455 FT
-469 FDFVTGIV
+469 
-477 GNAVNFITGVFSGIA
+477 GNWKGAWQN
-492 NWIWNNVLSPVV
+492 VV
-504 NFFTSAFNT
+504 NIFK
-513 VRNVVVSVFN
+513 
-523 AIRDTISNIFN
+523 NIMSG
-534 AIGNIIKAP
+534 IGNILKTP
-543 INGIISGINGV
+543 INVIIAGINTFIKG
-554 LKTMNKIKI
+554 LNHIKI
-563 PKWVPGVGG
+563 PKWVPVVGG

-587 NYVPNDMIAM
+587 NYVPDDMLAM

-602 AVVPKK
+602 AVIPKK

-615 MDSTRISSMQNT
+615 IDSTRISSMQNT

>member
-1 MEGEVLVKFVG
+1 MEGEVLVRFVG

-19 KTKGLTSSFGKMTG
+19 KTKGITSSFGKM
-33 SIALGNLAA
+33 SAAMAIGNITAKA
-42 KGISKGFELVSQNMD
+42 VSKGIELIGENVD
-57 RAIQRIDT
+57 RASQRIDT

-75 FGVSADEASESIKRI
+75 FGVSADEASESVKRI
-90 DASVQGLPTSLDQ
+90 DESVQGLPTSLDQ

-117 LSQSEDMF
+117 LGKSEAMF
-125 KAINDSAMVFANGST
+125 KSINDSAMVFANGST

-199 IDQFNDALHK
+199 IDQFNEALNK
-209 LDTDGTGSMEALSK
+209 LDSEGTGSMEALSK

-243 ARGVAN
+243 VRGVAN
-249 IIKSVD
+249 IIKSID
-255 KALEPFGGLS
+255 GALEPFGGLT
-265 GVISSIGKIGE
+265 GVISKLGKVGE
-276 SAFKKIG
+276 KVFSGLGQIIP
-283 DVINWVIPKFIEV
+283 VIIP
-296 AQWINKNK
+296 
-304 AWIEPLTIAVL
+304 PLL
-315 SFITAFKGIKT
+315 
-326 VISIV
+326 
-331 KGIQTAFALLNATMM
+331 
-346 ANPIGLIIAAIA
+346 
-358 ALVAVF
+358 
-364 IYLWKHCEGFRNF
+364 
-377 FIGMG
+377 
-382 EGIISGVQA
+382 
-391 VWTFLQTVFQEIV
+391 EI
-404 GAVTTFIQTIWA
+404 IQTIAPALQSLLTQIMPVLSNIFQTIMPIAIQILNTLIPPLLQIIQMILPPLTQIINSLLPLLKPIADLLNPIIKILMSIITPLVEIISSILPPFIDLLSTILQVILPPLTAAIDFFASVLSTKIQAA
-416 FISPIFDFI
+416 FGIVQPIFDLIGNQFNMIKNIISNLIDFI
-425 KNVLYLIIAVVAKVL
+425 KNVFTGNWKAAWQNVV
-440 ETIYNILIGVAGWVW
+440 NIFKSIM
-455 DNVLNPIVSFFTTA
+455 
-469 FDFVTGIV
+469 
-477 GNAVNFITGVFSGIA
+477 SGIA
-492 NWIWNNVLSPVV
+492 
-504 NFFTSAFNT
+504 
-513 VRNVVVSVFN
+513 
-523 AIRDTISNIFN
+523 
-534 AIGNIIKAP
+534 NIIKAP
-543 INGIISGINGV
+543 INAIIGGINGFIKG
-554 LKTMNKIKI
+554 LNKIKI
-563 PKWVPGVGG
+563 PNWVPVVGG

-587 NYVPNDMIAM
+587 NYVPDDMLAM

-615 MDSTRISSMQNT
+615 IDSTRISSMQNT

>member
-19 KTKGLTSSFGKMTG
+19 KTKGITSSFGKMSG
-33 SIALGNLAA
+33 AMAIGNIAA
-42 KGISKGFELVSQNMD
+42 KAVSKGIELIGENVD
-57 RAIQRIDT
+57 RASQRIDT

-90 DASVQGLPTSLDQ
+90 DKSVQGLPTSLDQ

-117 LSQSEDMF
+117 LGKSEDMF

-172 GLMSKVAESM
+172 GLMSKVAEAM

-209 LDTDGTGSMEALSK
+209 LDTEGTGSMEALGN

-243 ARGVAN
+243 VRGVAN
-249 IIKSVD
+249 IMKSVD
-255 KALEPFGGLS
+255 KALEPFGGLT
-265 GVISSIGKIGE
+265 GVISKLGQIGE
-276 SAFKKIG
+276 KVFSGLGQIIPIIIPPLLQIIQSIIPPLQGLLTQIMPVLSNIFQTLMPVAIQILNTLIPPLIQIIQSLLPPLIQIINSLLPLIKPIADLINPVVKILMA
-283 DVINWVIPKFIEV
+283 VISPLIEIISTILPPFIGLLSTILQVILP
-296 AQWINKNK
+296 
-304 AWIEPLTIAVL
+304 PLTTAIKQFAGIFEIAIREMFNRVR
-315 SFITAFKGIKT
+315 
-326 VISIV
+326 
-331 KGIQTAFALLNATMM
+331 
-346 ANPIGLIIAAIA
+346 PIFELIGSQFN
-358 ALVAVF
+358 VM
-364 IYLWKHCEGFRNF
+364 KN
-377 FIGMG
+377 
-382 EGIISGVQA
+382 IISN
-391 VWTFLQTVFQEIV
+391 LI
-404 GAVTTFIQTIWA
+404 
-416 FISPIFDFI
+416 DFI
-425 KNVLYLIIAVVAKVL
+425 KNV
-440 ETIYNILIGVAGWVW
+440 
-455 DNVLNPIVSFFTTA
+455 FT
-469 FDFVTGIV
+469 
-477 GNAVNFITGVFSGIA
+477 GNWKGAWQN
-492 NWIWNNVLSPVV
+492 VV
-504 NFFTSAFNT
+504 NIFK
-513 VRNVVVSVFN
+513 
-523 AIRDTISNIFN
+523 NIMSG
-534 AIGNIIKAP
+534 IGNILKTP
-543 INGIISGINGV
+543 INVIIAGINTFIKG
-554 LKTMNKIKI
+554 LNHIKI
-563 PKWVPGVGG
+563 PKWVPVVGG

-587 NYVPNDMIAM
+587 NYVPDDMIAM

-615 MDSTRISSMQNT
+615 IDSTRISSMQNT

-668 VS
+668 V

>member
-1 MEGEVLVKFVG
+1 MEGEVLVRFVG

-19 KTKGLTSSFGKMTG
+19 KTKGITSSFGKM
-33 SIALGNLAA
+33 SAAMAIGNITAKA
-42 KGISKGFELVSQNMD
+42 VSKGIELIGENVD
-57 RAIQRIDT
+57 RASQRIDT

-75 FGVSADEASESIKRI
+75 FGVSADEASASIKRI
-90 DASVQGLPTSLDQ
+90 DESVQGLPTSLDQ

-117 LSQSEDMF
+117 LEKSESMF
-125 KAINDSAMVFANGST
+125 KSINDSAMVFANGST

-199 IDQFNDALHK
+199 IDQFNEALNK
-209 LDTDGTGSMEALSK
+209 LDSEGTGSMEALSK

-231 IQTSIANAKTAL
+231 IQTSIANARTAL
-243 ARGVAN
+243 VRGVAN
-249 IIKSVD
+249 IIKSID
-255 KALEPFGGLS
+255 GALEPFGGLT
-265 GVISSIGKIGE
+265 GVISKLGKVGE
-276 SAFKKIG
+276 KVFSGLGQIIP
-283 DVINWVIPKFIEV
+283 VIIP
-296 AQWINKNK
+296 
-304 AWIEPLTIAVL
+304 PLL
-315 SFITAFKGIKT
+315 
-326 VISIV
+326 
-331 KGIQTAFALLNATMM
+331 
-346 ANPIGLIIAAIA
+346 
-358 ALVAVF
+358 
-364 IYLWKHCEGFRNF
+364 
-377 FIGMG
+377 
-382 EGIISGVQA
+382 
-391 VWTFLQTVFQEIV
+391 EI
-404 GAVTTFIQTIWA
+404 IQTIAPALQSLLTQIMPVLSNIFQTIMPIAIQILNTLIPPLLQIIQMILPPLTQIINSLLPLLKPIADLLNPIIKILMSIITPLVEILSSILPPFIDLLSTILQVILPPLTAAIDFFASVLSTKIQAA
-416 FISPIFDFI
+416 FGIVQPIFDLIGNQFNMIKNIISNLIDFI
-425 KNVLYLIIAVVAKVL
+425 KNVFTGNWKAAWQNVV
-440 ETIYNILIGVAGWVW
+440 NIFKSIM
-455 DNVLNPIVSFFTTA
+455 
-469 FDFVTGIV
+469 
-477 GNAVNFITGVFSGIA
+477 SGIA
-492 NWIWNNVLSPVV
+492 
-504 NFFTSAFNT
+504 
-513 VRNVVVSVFN
+513 
-523 AIRDTISNIFN
+523 
-534 AIGNIIKAP
+534 NIIKAP
-543 INGIISGINGV
+543 INAIIGGINGFIKG
-554 LKTMNKIKI
+554 LNKIKI
-563 PKWVPGVGG
+563 PNWVPVVGG

-587 NYVPNDMIAM
+587 NYVPDDMLAM

-615 MDSTRISSMQNT
+615 IDSTRISSMQNT

>member
-1 MEGEVLVKFVG
+1 MEGEVLVKFAG

-19 KTKGLTSSFGKMTG
+19 KTKGITSSFGKM
-33 SIALGNLAA
+33 SAAMAIGNITAKA
-42 KGISKGFELVSQNMD
+42 VSKGIELIGENVD
-57 RAIQRIDT
+57 RASQRIDT

-75 FGVSADEASESIKRI
+75 FGVSADEASESVKRI
-90 DASVQGLPTSLDQ
+90 DESVQGLPTSLDQ

-117 LSQSEDMF
+117 LGKSEAMF
-125 KAINDSAMVFANGST
+125 KSINDSAMVFANGST

-199 IDQFNDALHK
+199 IDQFNEALNK
-209 LDTDGTGSMEALSK
+209 LDSEGTGSMEALSK

-231 IQTSIANAKTAL
+231 IQTSIANARTAL
-243 ARGVAN
+243 VRGVAN
-249 IIKSVD
+249 IMKSVD
-255 KALEPFGGLS
+255 KALEPFGGLT
-265 GVISSIGKIGE
+265 GVITKLGKVGE
-276 SAFKKIG
+276 KVFSGLGQIIP
-283 DVINWVIPKFIEV
+283 VIIP
-296 AQWINKNK
+296 
-304 AWIEPLTIAVL
+304 PLL
-315 SFITAFKGIKT
+315 
-326 VISIV
+326 
-331 KGIQTAFALLNATMM
+331 
-346 ANPIGLIIAAIA
+346 
-358 ALVAVF
+358 
-364 IYLWKHCEGFRNF
+364 
-377 FIGMG
+377 
-382 EGIISGVQA
+382 
-391 VWTFLQTVFQEIV
+391 EI
-404 GAVTTFIQTIWA
+404 IQTIAPALQSLLTQIMPVLSNIFQTIMPIAIQILNTLIPPLLQIIQMILPPLTQIINSLLPLLKPIADLLNPIIKILMSIITPLVQIISTILPPFIDLLSTILQVILPPLTAAIDFFASVLSTKIQAA
-416 FISPIFDFI
+416 FGIVQPIFDLIGNQFNMIKNIISNLIDFI
-425 KNVLYLIIAVVAKVL
+425 KNVFTGNWKAAWQNVV
-440 ETIYNILIGVAGWVW
+440 NIFKSIM
-455 DNVLNPIVSFFTTA
+455 
-469 FDFVTGIV
+469 
-477 GNAVNFITGVFSGIA
+477 SGIA
-492 NWIWNNVLSPVV
+492 
-504 NFFTSAFNT
+504 
-513 VRNVVVSVFN
+513 
-523 AIRDTISNIFN
+523 
-534 AIGNIIKAP
+534 NIIKAP
-543 INGIISGINGV
+543 INAIIGGINGFIKG
-554 LKTMNKIKI
+554 LNKIKI
-563 PKWVPGVGG
+563 PNWVPVVGG

-587 NYVPNDMIAM
+587 NYVPDDMLAM

-615 MDSTRISSMQNT
+615 IDSTRISSMQNT

>member
-75 FGVSADEASESIKRI
+75 FGVSADEAAESIKRI

-199 IDQFNDALHK
+199 IDQFNEALNK
-209 LDTDGTGSMEALSK
+209 LDSEGTGSMEALSK

-231 IQTSIANAKTAL
+231 IQTSIANARTAL
-243 ARGVAN
+243 VRGVAN
-249 IIKSVD
+249 IMKSVD
-255 KALEPFGGLS
+255 KALEPFGGLT
-265 GVISSIGKIGE
+265 GVISKLGQIGE
-276 SAFKKIG
+276 KVFSGLGQIIPIIIPPLLQIIQNIIPPLQGLLTQIMPVLSNIFQTLMPVAIQILNTLIPPLIQIIQSLLPPLIQIINSLLPLIKPIADLINPVVKILMA
-283 DVINWVIPKFIEV
+283 VISPLVEIISSILPPFIDLLSTILQVILP
-296 AQWINKNK
+296 
-304 AWIEPLTIAVL
+304 PLTAAIDFFASVL
-315 SFITAFKGIKT
+315 STKIQAAFGI
-326 VISIV
+326 V
-331 KGIQTAFALLNATMM
+331 Q
-346 ANPIGLIIAAIA
+346 PIFDLIGNQFNMI
-358 ALVAVF
+358 
-364 IYLWKHCEGFRNF
+364 KN
-377 FIGMG
+377 
-382 EGIISGVQA
+382 IISN
-391 VWTFLQTVFQEIV
+391 LI
-404 GAVTTFIQTIWA
+404 
-416 FISPIFDFI
+416 DFI
-425 KNVLYLIIAVVAKVL
+425 KNVFTGNWKAAWQSVV
-440 ETIYNILIGVAGWVW
+440 NIFKSIM
-455 DNVLNPIVSFFTTA
+455 
-469 FDFVTGIV
+469 
-477 GNAVNFITGVFSGIA
+477 SGIA
-492 NWIWNNVLSPVV
+492 NIL
-504 NFFTSAFNT
+504 
-513 VRNVVVSVFN
+513 
-523 AIRDTISNIFN
+523 
-534 AIGNIIKAP
+534 KAP
-543 INGIISGINGV
+543 INAIIGGINGFIKG
-554 LKTMNKIKI
+554 LNKIKI
-563 PKWVPGVGG
+563 PNWVPAVGG

-587 NYVPNDMIAM
+587 NYVPDDMLAM

-615 MDSTRISSMQNT
+615 IDSTRISSMQNT

>member
-1 MEGEVLVKFVG
+1 MEGEVLVRFVG

-19 KTKGLTSSFGKMTG
+19 KTKGITSSFGKM
-33 SIALGNLAA
+33 SAAMAIGNITAKA
-42 KGISKGFELVSQNMD
+42 VSKGIELIGENVD
-57 RAIQRIDT
+57 RASQRIDT

-75 FGVSADEASESIKRI
+75 FGVSADEASESVKRI
-90 DASVQGLPTSLDQ
+90 DESVQGLPTSLDQ

-117 LSQSEDMF
+117 LGKSEAMF
-125 KAINDSAMVFANGST
+125 KSINDSAMVFANGST

-199 IDQFNDALHK
+199 IDQFNAALQK
-209 LDTDGTGSMEALSK
+209 LDTEGTGSMEALSK

-231 IQTSIANAKTAL
+231 IQTSIANARTAL
-243 ARGVAN
+243 VRGVAN
-249 IIKSVD
+249 IMKSVD
-255 KALEPFGGLS
+255 KALEPFGGLTGVITKLGKVGEKVFS
-265 GVISSIGKIGE
+265 GLGQIIPVIIPPLLEIIQTIAPALQSLLTQIMPVLSNIFQTIMPIAIQILNTLIPPLLQIIQMILPPLTQIINSLLPLLKPIADLLNPIIKILMSIITPLVEIISSILPPFIDLL
-276 SAFKKIG
+276 STILQ
-283 DVINWVIPKFIEV
+283 VILP
-296 AQWINKNK
+296 
-304 AWIEPLTIAVL
+304 PLTAAIDFFASVL
-315 SFITAFKGIKT
+315 STKIQAAFGI
-326 VISIV
+326 V
-331 KGIQTAFALLNATMM
+331 Q
-346 ANPIGLIIAAIA
+346 PIFDLIGNQFNMI
-358 ALVAVF
+358 
-364 IYLWKHCEGFRNF
+364 KN
-377 FIGMG
+377 
-382 EGIISGVQA
+382 IISN
-391 VWTFLQTVFQEIV
+391 LI
-404 GAVTTFIQTIWA
+404 
-416 FISPIFDFI
+416 DFI
-425 KNVLYLIIAVVAKVL
+425 KNVFTGNWKAAWQNVV
-440 ETIYNILIGVAGWVW
+440 NIFKSIM
-455 DNVLNPIVSFFTTA
+455 
-469 FDFVTGIV
+469 
-477 GNAVNFITGVFSGIA
+477 SGIA
-492 NWIWNNVLSPVV
+492 
-504 NFFTSAFNT
+504 
-513 VRNVVVSVFN
+513 
-523 AIRDTISNIFN
+523 
-534 AIGNIIKAP
+534 NIIKAP
-543 INGIISGINGV
+543 INAIIGGINGFIKG
-554 LKTMNKIKI
+554 LNKIKI
-563 PKWVPGVGG
+563 PNWVPVVGG

-587 NYVPNDMIAM
+587 NYVPNDMLAM

-615 MDSTRISSMQNT
+615 IDSTRISSMQNT